1 MGHMNNLVQLE
12 KIRFSH
18 DNTRILDGLDFR
30 LEQGEKLGLAG
41 SIGAGKTTLL
51 HLVVGLLKPQKGRI
65 SVFGIE
71 RSKEEDFREVRR
83 KVGLVFQNPDD
94 QLFCPTV
101 LEDVAF
107 GPLNLGY
114 SVEEARTVAEETLA
128 RVGLAGFGNRITY
141 RLSGGEKRLV
151 ALASVLSMTPEV
163 LLLDEPQNGLDPA
176 AYERVRKLLISL
188 PQAMVVVS
196 HDREFLEAVTSK
208 CLRLEQGTIQS

>member
-1 MGHMNNLVQLE
+1 MNNLVQLE